1 MSFKATTAEG
11 LPEADAASLA
21 HSQRVGEFIAERI
34 ATAGGAIS
42 FAEYMQLALYA
53 PGLGYYSAGATK
65 FGPQGDFVTA
75 PEVSPLFA
83 RVLARQCAPL
93 LEQLAG
99 GAILELGAGSG
110 VLCAD
115 MLLALERLDALPESY
130 AILEVSPDLRRRQEE
145 TLRSK
150 TPHLL
155 ARVDWLD
162 GLPTNFTGVII
173 ANEVADAMPVERF
186 RRTRSGVERFEVV
199 LANDGFAW
207 RTTAAPEILAGAVT
221 HVEDYLERLL
231 PEDYV
236 SEVCLPLGGWI
247 QQLAACLNEGFIFL
261 FDYGLPRHE
270 YYAED
275 RRDGTLICHY
285 RHRAHNN
292 PLVLPGIQDITAW
305 VDFTAVAEAAAN
317 AGLEVDGFVSQAHF
331 LVGGGLDKELANIA
345 ELEFREQV
353 ELSRQAKILTLPG
366 EMGEVFKC
374 IGLRAGEIATPEGFA
389 FGDRAHML

>member
-1 MSFKATTAEG
+1 MSFKATVAEG
-11 LPEADAASLA
+11 LPEPDSVSLA
-21 HSQRVGEFIAERI
+21 HSRRVGDFIAERI
-34 ATAGGAIS
+34 AAAGGAIS
-42 FAEYMQLALYA
+42 FAEYMHLALYA
-53 PGLGYYSAGATK
+53 PGLGYYSAGAAK
-65 FGPQGDFVTA
+65 FGPEGDFVTA

-83 RVLARQCAPL
+83 RVLARQCAMV
-93 LEQLAG
+93 LEQLG
-99 GAILELGAGSG
+99 NRSILELGAGSG

-130 AILEVSPDLRRRQEE
+130 GILEVSPDLRQRQEE
-145 TLRSK
+145 TLGQK
-150 TPHLL
+150 VPHLM
-155 ARVDWLD
+155 ARVRWLD
-162 GLPTNFTGVII
+162 GLPGRFEGVII

-186 RRTRSGVERFEVV
+186 RRTGSGIEQFMVVVE
-199 LANDGFAW
+199 DGEFAW
-207 RTTAAPEILAGAVT
+207 RTAPAPEIVASAVS
-221 HVEDYLERLL
+221 HIEEYLERSL
-231 PEDYV
+231 PNGYV

-247 QQLAACLNEGFIFL
+247 QQLAACLQKGFIFL

-275 RRDGTLICHY
+275 RSAGTLICHY
-285 RHRAHNN
+285 RHRAHSN

-317 AGLEVDGFVSQAHF
+317 ASLEVDGFVSQANF
-331 LVGGGLDKELANIA
+331 LVGGGLDRELADFVD
-345 ELEFREQV
+345 LGLREQV

-374 IGLRAGEIATPEGFA
+374 IGLRSGEIEAPEGFA